1 MPDTSKRIDDR
12 TFFILYAL
20 AKKGHLDLPNVKTL
34 YDFELDTTR
43 GILDE
48 LEKLRRGNE
57 VKIEFYFSENENA
70 EDKITE
76 KIFENK
82 KNYLELIGQ
91 LNNCVQN
98 NISMTQNINFQIP
111 SIKYFAYILGCR
123 FSIRDELQ
131 ASFVEKFENYFNH
144 QEPINR
150 LYPDKEHHAVFKKYF
165 NTHDGKNM
173 LLNPKIK
180 ISRITGMVED
190 YPKVCTRYNF
200 WHFIKKLEK
209 LDIIQ
214 VHNLFIDENEP
225 TIDFIINNTQKFLSK
240 TLKESILVKKY
251 GKLTLY
257 NDKIVYK
264 ANSVPIERGYQLKLL
279 QYAFENP
286 TGRKNISRKKLAEVC
301 NFNPDNI
308 TTATSAVNRIIQ
320 KVCNNTDKK
329 LIELPKRNGDLK
341 IISLDELEL

>member
-98 NISMTQNINFQIP
+98 NISLTQDIDFQTLA
-111 SIKYFAYILGCR
+111 IKYFAYILGCR
-123 FSIRDELQ
+123 FSIKDELQ
-131 ASFVEKFENYFNH
+131 AGFIKRFENYFNH

-150 LYPDKEHHAVFKKYF
+150 LYTDKEHQAVFKKYF
-165 NTHDGKNM
+165 KTPDGKNM
-173 LLNPKIK
+173 LPNPKIK
-180 ISRITGMVED
+180 ISRITGMIND
-190 YPKVCTRYNF
+190 YPKICTRYNF

-209 LDIIQ
+209 IDLIE

-225 TIDFIINNTQKFLSK
+225 TIDFTIKNTTKFLNK
-240 TLKESILVKKY
+240 KLKGSIFIKKY
-251 GKLTLY
+251 GSFTLY

-264 ANSVPIERGYQLKLL
+264 HNSVPIERRYQAKLL

-286 TGRKNISRKKLAEVC
+286 TGSKNLPREKLAEIC
-301 NFNPDNI
+301 NFKPDNI

-320 KVCNNTDKK
+320 KVYNNTDKK

>member
-180 ISRITGMVED
+180 IGRITGMVED

-286 TGRKNISRKKLAEVC
+286 TGRKNISRKKLAEIC

-320 KVCNNTDKK
+320 KVCRNKNTRI
-329 LIELPKRNGDLK
+329 IELEQRNGGFK
-341 IISLDELEL
+341 IIALDELDL